1 MDKHSKNNPKALM
14 MRPRV
19 KYPRKY
25 PIKNPTKNLTQ
36 VTSRCAMTIG
46 AAMHTGMVNG
56 RSITSW
62 LSVGLLKHEIRHP
75 IGSVRLEVK
84 LEPIPSGS
92 GEFNIGFRSDIK
104 TWKPI

>member
-1 MDKHSKNNPKALM
+1 MWEGCRYADTEPPVA
-14 MRPRV
+14 R
-19 KYPRKY
+19 
-25 PIKNPTKNLTQ
+25 
-36 VTSRCAMTIG
+36 
-46 AAMHTGMVNG
+46 MVNG
-56 RSITSW
+56 RSITGR
-62 LSVGLLKHEIRHP
+62 LSVGLPKHEIRHP